1 MTMDDFIKNLGG
13 VDGGKDFDVKL
24 LRGIYKAIKKQQ
36 FIGGADHVAQTQHLQ
51 HKLVQSSNTASGKTF
66 LKLRANYVIHFIA
79 YNIANYNDT

>member
-1 MTMDDFIKNLGG
+1 MDDFIKNLGG

-51 HKLVQSSNTASGKTF
+51 NKIVQSSNSASGKNI
-66 LKLRANYVIHFIA
+66 LKLRANYAIRR
-79 YNIANYNDT
+79 

>member
-13 VDGGKDFDVKL
+13 VDVGKDFDGKL